1 MLRDRSS
8 TGILFSSVS
17 QTVGMADGSTD
28 RTYSGI
34 TSLLVLGVGL
44 TALFFDVENWWVI
57 FVIGYAVVLPIVAIL
72 TDEDGDGDWHADHT
86 DASTRS
92 NADEPESTDDALETL
107 RERYATGELSEA
119 QFERKL
125 ERLLETE
132 TPEDARERVTAEG
145 RVATESETAGT
156 ESETA
161 GTESETAGTE
171 SETAGTESETAGT
184 ESETAAST
192 ESASDR
198 GRERERERERE

>member
-44 TALFFDVENWWVI
+44 TALFLDVENWWVI
-57 FVIGYAVVLPIVAIL
+57 FVIGYAVVLPIVAML
-72 TDEDGDGDWHADHT
+72 TDEDGDGDWHDDHT

-92 NADEPESTDDALETL
+92 TADEPESTDDALETL

-161 GTESETAGTE
+161 GTD
-171 SETAGTESETAGT
+171 
-184 ESETAAST
+184 SETAAST

-198 GRERERERERE
+198 GREREHERERE